1 MNRLSLSI
9 LTCCLLLGANHAD
22 ARIFITQTKADVV
35 VYGGSAGGVIAAV
48 AAAREGKSVT
58 LIVPGKHI
66 GGMVAG
72 GLGATDVGK
81 AQAIGGYSR
90 EFFDHVRDYYV
101 RKYGKDSQQVKDCS
115 GGFRFE
121 PHVADAVFKQML
133 NDAKVN
139 VVLERRLTANLRFA
153 DNAKRIESITISSL
167 PLKEDKSPNGS
178 FVQTTVQAKV
188 FIDASYEGDLLALA
202 KVSYRVGREAK
213 AEFNETIAGVQKYS
227 SAHQWQAK
235 VSPFAE
241 GKKLLPF
248 VQSAPP
254 GEPGAGDKKVQ
265 AYNFR
270 LCMTQRA
277 DQKIAF
283 PKPANYDANRYEL
296 LARYLAAKP
305 DLKVGKLMNPV
316 KVPNGKTD
324 TNNNGAF
331 STDHIGANWDYP
343 EADYETRAKIW
354 QDHIDYTQGFLYFL
368 ANDPRVP
375 KSLQAEMNTWGLA
388 KDEFKDTANWPNQ
401 LYVREARRMV
411 GDYFMTQKDIMTERV
426 KADSIGLGS
435 YNTDSHHVQ
444 RVVGPDGFVLN
455 EGDFQ
460 VGVQPYAIPYRSLI
474 PRAKEC
480 ENLLVPVC
488 MSASHV
494 AYGTIR
500 MEPVYMIMGQACG
513 VAAAQAIDE
522 KTSVQKIAV
531 DRLTTKLKAQ
541 KAVLSPEGIKKSF
554 ATNAVRIDVKKLAGI
569 VVDDEQAQKTGDWQH
584 SVSSGPFVGDGY
596 LHDSSEEPGKR
607 KVRFTPTLPKAGK
620 YEVRLFYAPHAN
632 RASNVT
638 VIIQSADGEKSVRI
652 NQKLTHKGDG
662 VRLGV
667 FAFDAGKT
675 GYVEVRNDGA
685 NGFVIADAVQWI
697 PAQEKK

>member
-1 MNRLSLSI
+1 LCVAAIQGETRFVI
-9 LTCCLLLGANHAD
+9 AQ
-22 ARIFITQTKADVV
+22 TQTDVV

-48 AAAREGKSVT
+48 AAAREGKDVV
-58 LIVPGKHI
+58 LLVPGKHV
-66 GGMVAG
+66 GGMVSG
-72 GLGATDVGK
+72 GLGATDVGN

-90 EFFDHVRDYYV
+90 EFFDHVRTYYV
-101 RKYGKDSQQVKDCS
+101 QKYGKDSQQVKDCS

-121 PHVADAVFKQML
+121 PHVATLVFEKML
-133 NDAKVN
+133 KDAKV
-139 VVLERRLTANLRFA
+139 RLLFDRPIASVKVKSGL
-153 DNAKRIESITISSL
+153 IEELTTGIQ
-167 PLKEDKSPNGS
+167 PDGS
-178 FVQTTVQAKV
+178 FKAKM

-202 KVSYRVGREAK
+202 KVGYRIGREAK
-213 AEFNETIAGVQKYS
+213 SEFNETIAGVQKYS

-235 VSPFAE
+235 VSPFGA
-241 GKKLLPF
+241 GKLLLPL
-248 VQSAPP
+248 VQSDPP

-270 LCMTQRA
+270 LCITQRA
-277 DQKIAF
+277 DLRLPF
-283 PKPANYDANRYEL
+283 SKPVNYDANRYEL

-343 EADYETRAKIW
+343 EGNRETRAKIW

-388 KDEFKDTANWPNQ
+388 KDEFKDTNNWPHQ

-411 GDYFMTQKDIMTERV
+411 GEYFMTQKDIMIERV

-444 RVVGPDGFVLN
+444 RVVGVDGNVIN

-474 PRAKEC
+474 PKSKEC

-513 VAAAQAIDE
+513 VAAAHAIDE
-522 KTSVQKIAV
+522 NRSVQKIDV
-531 DRLTTKLKAQ
+531 EKLTAKLKSQ
-541 KAVLSPEGIKKSF
+541 KAVLSPVGISKGI
-554 ATNAVRIDVKKLAGI
+554 ATNAVRIDLKTLAGI
-569 VVDDEQAQKTGDWQH
+569 VVDDEQANKTGDWVH
-584 SVSSGPFVGDGY
+584 SVSSGPFVADGY
-596 LHDSSEEPGKR
+596 LHDNSEEQGKR
-607 KVRFTPTLPKAGK
+607 KVRFTPNLPKAGK
-620 YEVRLFYAPHAN
+620 YEIRLYYAPHPN
-632 RASNVT
+632 RATNALI
-638 VIIQSADGEKSVRI
+638 VIKSADGEKSIRV
-652 NQKLTHKGDG
+652 NQKLVHDGKGF
-662 VRLGV
+662 RLGV
-667 FAFDAGKT
+667 FSFDAGKT
-675 GYVEVRNDGA
+675 GYVEIRNDAA
-685 NGFVIADAVQWI
+685 NGYVIADAVQWLAT
-697 PAQEKK
+697 PNAK